1 MSRGLHELQQ
11 FPFMK
16 GEPPYWLASASHV
29 MSALMCI
36 DWEFPETTP
45 LSDAIQSVNPLT
57 VNGIAVAG
65 IWLDLPLGLFRSVF
79 HSLLLSFFLCLSEA
93 IGNCKTTDCQ
103 PLKCGFH
110 LRTVSSFLGWETK
123 AFGCLGWQWDW
134 QQMLYLGQEHHTH
147 STCERISCCHG
158 ALLRPWSERPQVDS
172 QIAQPNSHTFN
183 CCQQTPRDL
192 GEQHHPAYHS
202 TVWHSIKCCHGFM
215 CNIMWH
221 ILLCN
226 TPRHYIVTFHN
237 IVMLSMKQC
246 MHI

>member
-79 HSLLLSFFLCLSEA
+79 HSLFLSFFVFLRQLATVKLLTASLL
-93 IGNCKTTDCQ
+93 NVVFTYVQ
-103 PLKCGFH
+103 FH
-110 LRTVSSFLGWETK
+110 LFWGGKQRHLGAWAGSETGSK
-123 AFGCLGWQWDW
+123 RFIWGKSIT
-134 QQMLYLGQEHHTH
+134 HTA
-147 STCERISCCHG
+147 R
-158 ALLRPWSERPQVDS
+158 A
-172 QIAQPNSHTFN
+172 
-183 CCQQTPRDL
+183 
-192 GEQHHPAYHS
+192 
-202 TVWHSIKCCHGFM
+202 KGF
-215 CNIMWH
+215 
-221 ILLCN
+221 
-226 TPRHYIVTFHN
+226 RAVTEPF
-237 IVMLSMKQC
+237 
-246 MHI
+246 